1 MIRLFTAFGLP
12 DDLRSRLTALQGGV
26 DNARWVAPHNLHIT
40 LRFIG
45 EVSEDRAQ
53 DIVAALDRIRTG
65 AFPVTVSG
73 AGRFGSGDRTRT
85 LWAEV
90 ERSEALD
97 ALHEKI
103 DRALINT
110 GLAPEGRKYTP
121 HVTLARFGGGRG
133 RDAAAGRIL
142 QWLEAQGG
150 FFAMPFEAREFVL
163 YESHLGRKGADYV
176 PVASFPLDG
185 SAEAGVDADADGDM
199 GAGLPVGYEDM
210 PTPPG
215 S

>member
-1 MIRLFTAFGLP
+1 MIRLFTALGLP
-12 DDLRSRLTALQGGV
+12 DDLRTRLAALQAGIDG
-26 DNARWVAPHNLHIT
+26 ARWVAPENLHIT

-45 EVSEDRAQ
+45 EVAEDRAH
-53 DIVAALDRIRTG
+53 DIVAALDRIHAG

-73 AGRFGSGDRTRT
+73 AGRFGSRDRTRA
-85 LWAEV
+85 LWAGV
-90 ERSEALD
+90 ERSAALV

-121 HVTLARFGGGRG
+121 HVTLARFGGGRDRS
-133 RDAAAGRIL
+133 RDASATRVL
-142 QWLEAQGG
+142 HWLEAQGG

-176 PVASFPLDG
+176 PVARFPLIG
-185 SAEAGVDADADGDM
+185 DADA
-199 GAGLPVGYEDM
+199 GAAQAV
-210 PTPPG
+210 
-215 S
+215 

>member
-1 MIRLFTAFGLP
+1 MIRLFTALGLP
-12 DDLRSRLTALQGGV
+12 DDLRRRLTALQGGV

-45 EVSEDRAQ
+45 EVSEDRAH

-65 AFPVTVSG
+65 AFPVTVAG
-73 AGRFGSGDRTRT
+73 AGRFGSGGRTRS
-85 LWAEV
+85 LWAGV

-121 HVTLARFGGGRG
+121 HVTLARFGGGRERG
-133 RDAAAGRIL
+133 RDASAGRVL

-176 PVASFPLDG
+176 PLASFPLDAA
-185 SAEAGVDADADGDM
+185 AEAGVDTDGDM
-199 GAGLPVGYEDM
+199 AAGLPVGYEKS

-215 S
+215 G